1 MKKEI
6 WITLKNGK
14 RIPLSLLKNKKNTT
28 FKSTQ
33 SSKEAVLNKKYQETV
48 EKVKGKGTFKVG
60 GMFGGKSV
68 EVGEIKQNANRFDF
82 KENKQK
88 INGIEKSANKYK
100 FKSKKGLEHDL
111 KEKSNTLKKKDE
123 KLNTDIKKLD
133 KESGNENNSEL
144 TRMNAHNHKKILE
157 KIKYNQDAKKFY
169 IDKAIEIKEEK
180 RKEIEKAELQK
191 KPKVKNKY
199 EIEEDKKHAEYLNK
213 NKEAKRLE
221 KEYIANKKKWDVKEK
236 DAIEDYTSDGFEE
249 VNKGLRYNDKVSL
262 KNKKE
267 TIENLDKSIE
277 KYGSDLSGVMLYR
290 GLKGEYME
298 NYKVGDTYEEKGFM
312 STSINKSVSVDVF
325 ARNAGKQSLIRIN
338 SRKLKGLY
346 ISNEEQREYEAILPR
361 NTKLKIVNIQKE
373 NGIIIYE
380 MED

>member
-33 SSKEAVLNKKYQETV
+33 SSKEAVLNKKYKETV
-48 EKVKGKGTFKVG
+48 EKVKGKGIFKVG

-191 KPKVKNKY
+191 KPKVKS
-199 EIEEDKKHAEYLNK
+199 EHQIEEDKRHAEYLNK

-236 DAIEDYTSDGFEE
+236 DAIEDYTGNGFEE

-277 KYGSDLSGVMLYR
+277 KHGSDLSGVMLYR
-290 GLKGEYME
+290 GLSGEYMK

-325 ARNAGKQSLIRIN
+325 ARNAGGNALIRIN

-346 ISNEEQREYEAILPR
+346 INNEELREYEAILPR

>member
-33 SSKEAVLNKKYQETV
+33 SSKEAVLNKKYQKTV

-191 KPKVKNKY
+191 KPKVKS
-199 EIEEDKKHAEYLNK
+199 EHQIEEDKRHAEYLNK

-236 DAIEDYTSDGFEE
+236 DAIEDYTGNGFEE

-277 KYGSDLSGVMLYR
+277 KHGSDLSGVMLYR
-290 GLKGEYME
+290 GLSGEYMK

-325 ARNAGKQSLIRIN
+325 ARNAGGNALIRIN

-346 ISNEEQREYEAILPR
+346 INNEELREYEAILPR